1 MKPDKMLFIIYVD
14 IQSLSRQTDVC
25 GNNPEKLWTM
35 KIGEHIPCEYSVS
48 TIWGFDYVESKHTL
62 YHGKRLYEKV
72 LQFFKRTYQ
81 KYPFWKERN
90 VTINKRRIK
99 IISRGKSMLY
109 IHQRKSLLKMKIF
122 ENSEIIANNCTGKYR
137 GAA

>member
-48 TIWGFDYVESKHTL
+48 TIWGFDYAESKHTL
-62 YHGKRLYEKV
+62 YHGKDCMKKFCNSLKEHTKNILFERKEMLPLTKEELKSYQEVKV
-72 LQFFKRTYQ
+72 CYIYTK
-81 KYPFWKERN
+81 
-90 VTINKRRIK
+90 
-99 IISRGKSMLY
+99 GK
-109 IHQRKSLLKMKIF
+109 
-122 ENSEIIANNCTGKYR
+122 AC
-137 GAA
+137 

>member
-62 YHGKRLYEKV
+62 YHGKDCMKKFCNSLKE
-72 LQFFKRTYQ
+72 Q
-81 KYPFWKERN
+81 KYPFWKKRN

>member
-1 MKPDKMLFIIYVD
+1 
-14 IQSLSRQTDVC
+14 
-25 GNNPEKLWTM
+25 M

-62 YHGKRLYEKV
+62 YHGKDCMKKFCNSLKEHTKNILFERKEMLPLTKEELKSYQEVKV
-72 LQFFKRTYQ
+72 C
-81 KYPFWKERN
+81 
-90 VTINKRRIK
+90 
-99 IISRGKSMLY
+99 Y